1 MRALYEI
8 NADLE
13 ALLSQVDEE
22 TGEVLIDPE
31 ALDALLMERT
41 EKLEGVALMVKN
53 LAAEA
58 TAIKTEEDVLK
69 KRRQTLEKKKDGLT
83 KYLSSALDGEKFET
97 AKVAVSYRRSV
108 SAKVV
113 DEDAFWQNPAEAFV
127 RTKREANIEAI
138 KAALKDGGIVPGAA
152 LVENISMNVK

>member
-1 MRALYEI
+1 MRPLYEI
-8 NADLE
+8 NKDLE

-22 TGEVLIDPE
+22 TGEVMIDPE

-41 EKLEGVALMVKN
+41 EKLEGVALAVKN
-53 LAAEA
+53 IAAEA
-58 TAIKTEEDVLK
+58 TAIKAEEDAMK
-69 KRRQTLEKKKDGLT
+69 KRRQALEKKKDGLM
-83 KYLSSALDGEKFET
+83 KYLSSALEGEKFET
-97 AKVAVSYRRSV
+97 AKVAISYRRSV

-138 KAALKDGGIVPGAA
+138 KAVLKDGGIIPGAA
-152 LVENISMNVK
+152 LVENVSMTIK

>member
-8 NADLE
+8 NNDLE

-41 EKLEGVALMVKN
+41 EKLEGVALAVKN
-53 LAAEA
+53 IVAEA
-58 TAIKTEEDVLK
+58 TAIKAEEDALK
-69 KRRQTLEKKKDGLT
+69 KRRQALEKKKDGLM
-83 KYLSSALDGEKFET
+83 KYLSSALDGEKLET

-138 KAALKDGGIVPGAA
+138 KAVLKDGGIIPGAA
-152 LVENISMNVK
+152 LVENVSMTIK